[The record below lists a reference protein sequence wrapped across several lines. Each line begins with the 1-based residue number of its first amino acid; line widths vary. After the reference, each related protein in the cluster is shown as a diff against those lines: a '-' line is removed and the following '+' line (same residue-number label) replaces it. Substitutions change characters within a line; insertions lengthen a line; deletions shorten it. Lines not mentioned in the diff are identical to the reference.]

1 MKLEI
6 LEDIIVMKVGPH
18 SDMSLDEIIDSKKE
32 EEIGNG
38 VHYWGYSGVFCRPKQ
53 VQEFCKSSVL
63 NNHSPKLVLIE
74 TKSSYSSSIGFINEY
89 SEDNINY
96 KKFKSPVQL
105 QGAQFSFV
113 SKNIRKYNHFKLD
126 DFIVVS
132 GKNDGKVLSS
142 HLKFKVNKCFAKYKG
157 NSQDKEINV
166 LVADLVEP
174 YAVWLKE

>member
-1 MKLEI
+1 MKIDKLEN
-6 LEDIIVMKVGPH
+6 IIVMKVGPH
-18 SDMSLDEIIDSKKE
+18 SDMSLDEIIDSKNK

-53 VQEFCKSSVL
+53 VQEFCKNSS
-63 NNHSPKLVLIE
+63 SPKLVLIE

-89 SEDNINY
+89 SEDNINF

-113 SKNIRKYNHFKLD
+113 AKNIRKYNGFKLD
-126 DFIVVS
+126 DFVVVS
-132 GKNDGKVLSS
+132 GKNDGKPLSS

-157 NSQDKEINV
+157 NSNDKEINV
-166 LVADLVEP
+166 LIADLVEP

>member
-1 MKLEI
+1 MKLEN
-6 LEDIIVMKVGPH
+6 IIVMKVGPH
-18 SDMSLDEIIDSKKE
+18 SNMSLDEIIKSKQD

-53 VQEFCKSSVL
+53 VQEFCKNSV
-63 NNHSPKLVLIE
+63 SPKLVLIE
-74 TKSSYSSSIGFINEY
+74 TKSSYNSDIGFISEY
-89 SEDNINY
+89 SDDNINY

-113 SKNIRKYNHFKLD
+113 AKNIRKYDQFRLD
-126 DFIVVS
+126 DFVVVS
-132 GKNDGKVLSS
+132 GKNDGKALRE

-157 NSQDKEINV
+157 TSCDKEINV

-174 YAVWLKE
+174 YAVWLKEQK